1 MDINKI
7 GIAIIFGIVA
17 VLAVLNVTGLDNV
30 IKTEISQQNQ
40 SALCQQAKALTSMAD
55 CTVLDH

>member
-17 VLAVLNVTGLDNV
+17 VFAVLNVTGLDNV
-30 IKTEISQQNQ
+30 IKAEISQQNQ

-55 CTVLDH
+55 CTVLD

>member
-7 GIAIIFGIVA
+7 GIAFIFGIVA

-30 IKTEISQQNQ
+30 IKTEINQENQ

-55 CTVLDH
+55 CTVLD